1 MNKKVISMIGVASKT
16 KKLLYLLMVLVLIFF
31 SCTTTSEKVSEMNK
45 SDQNYQ
51 VPKLVQQEMTAEDS
65 GFLEEY
71 SLYNSIREEGP
82 IIPGIFQGAIPQG
95 MAYYKSEDIMLV
107 SNYMF
112 DGRPSCITAIS
123 MSDGSLEKTLW
134 LLNPDKTPHKG
145 HVGGLAVSRNYLWI
159 ASGKGVYYVS
169 LESIQ
174 YQKDNTSITMEGFI
188 STEVKGSFSTYSDGI
203 LWVGE
208 FTSRDGSYTT
218 PGSHHFKTGKNNTN
232 HGWLAG
238 YILDIESDM
247 INPDNNIDG
256 ISFPDYVL
264 SIPDEVQG
272 AAFLDGKIILSQS
285 YGRRNN
291 SRISVYS
298 DPLSR
303 LPLDSVTV
311 GDGRVIPVWIL
322 DTENLEM
329 KIIAPPMTEGIADFN
344 GSIAVLY
351 ESGSDKYRVTARN
364 PQDRISMLK
373 IMMGN

>member
-1 MNKKVISMIGVASKT
+1 MIGANLIT
-16 KKLLYLLMVLVLIFF
+16 KKPLYFVMVLVLIFF
-31 SCTTTSEKVSEMNK
+31 SCTTSSEKVSEMDK

-51 VPKLVQQEMTAEDS
+51 VPKLVQQEMVAEDS
-65 GFLEEY
+65 GTLEEY

-82 IIPGIFQGAIPQG
+82 LIPGIFQGAIPQG
-95 MAYYKSEDIMLV
+95 MAYYESEDIMLV

-134 LLNPDKTPHKG
+134 LLNPDETPHKG

-208 FTSRDGSYTT
+208 FTSRDGSYTA
-218 PGSHHFKTGKNNTN
+218 PASHHFKAGENKTN

-247 INPDNNIDG
+247 INPDNKIG
-256 ISFPDYVL
+256 EVSFPDYVL

-272 AAFLDGKIILSQS
+272 AAFIDGEIILSQS
-285 YGRRNN
+285 YGRQNN

-298 DPLSR
+298 NPLSR
-303 LPLDSVTV
+303 LPLNSVTA
-311 GDGRVIPVWIL
+311 GESRIIPVWIL
-322 DTENLEM
+322 NTENLEM
-329 KIIAPPMTEGIADFN
+329 EIIAPPMTEGIADFN
-344 GSIAVLY
+344 GSLAVLY

-364 PQDRISMLK
+364 PQDRMSMLK
-373 IMMGN
+373 IMTAN

>member
-1 MNKKVISMIGVASKT
+1 MIGTDSI
-16 KKLLYLLMVLVLIFF
+16 KKKPLYLLIVLVLTLF
-31 SCTTTSEKVSEMNK
+31 SCTTNTEKASEMDK
-45 SDQNYQ
+45 SVQNYQ
-51 VPKLVQQEMTAEDS
+51 VPKLVQQEMDTEDS
-65 GFLEEY
+65 KILEEY
-71 SLYNSIREEGP
+71 SLYNSIREDGP

-95 MAYYKSEDIMLV
+95 MAYYKGEDIMLV

-145 HVGGLAVSRNYLWI
+145 HVGGLAISSSYLWI

-174 YQKDNTSITMEGFI
+174 YQKDNTTITITMEGFI
-188 STEVKGSFSTYSDGI
+188 STEAKGSFSTYSDGI

-218 PGSHHFKTGKNNTN
+218 PKSHHFKAGENKTN

-238 YILDIESDM
+238 YILDKESDM
-247 INPDNNIDG
+247 INPDHKIDG

-272 AAFLDGKIILSQS
+272 AAFIDGEIILSQS
-285 YGRRNN
+285 YGRNNN
-291 SRISVYS
+291 SRISVYA
-298 DPLSR
+298 DPLSSPT
-303 LPLDSVTV
+303 LNSVTV

-329 KIIAPPMTEGIADFN
+329 EITAPPMTEGIADFN

-351 ESGSDKYRVTARN
+351 ESGSDKYRVTAHN

-373 IMMGN
+373 IMMLN